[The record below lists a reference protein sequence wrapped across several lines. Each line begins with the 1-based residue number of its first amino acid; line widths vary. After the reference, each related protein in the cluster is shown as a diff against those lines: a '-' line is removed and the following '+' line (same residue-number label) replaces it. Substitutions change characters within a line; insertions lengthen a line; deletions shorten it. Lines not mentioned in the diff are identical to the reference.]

1 MKSKMLV
8 INGHPD
14 AQSYCASL
22 AKAYT
27 EGVQE
32 NSKAQVRNIDLS
44 SISFD
49 LNLQYGYGKRMEL
62 ENELLEAQEM
72 IRWAD
77 HLIFVYPIWWGSTPA
92 VLKGFIDRVFLPG
105 FAFKYRQHSPL
116 WDKLLLGKSAHLI
129 VTSDTPAWY
138 NRLVYHRAG
147 LNVMKRNV
155 LHFCGIKPVRITE
168 IGPIRPSTSD
178 QRDKWI
184 SHVRELG
191 AKLS

>member
-14 AQSYCASL
+14 AQSYCTSL

-44 SISFD
+44 SISFE
-49 LNLQYGYGKRMEL
+49 LNLQYGYRKRTEL
-62 ENELLEAQEM
+62 ENELLQAQEM

-77 HLIFVYPIWWGSTPA
+77 HLIFVYPIWWGSMPA
-92 VLKGFIDRVFLPG
+92 VLKGFIDRIFLPG
-105 FAFKYRQHSPL
+105 FAYKHRPNSQL
-116 WDKLLLGKSAHLI
+116 WDKLLMGKSAHLI

-155 LHFCGIKPVRITE
+155 LHFCGIKPVSITE
-168 IGPIRPSTSD
+168 IGPIRPSTSG
-178 QRDKWI
+178 QRNKWI
-184 SHVRELG
+184 AHVRELG
-191 AKLS
+191 TKLS